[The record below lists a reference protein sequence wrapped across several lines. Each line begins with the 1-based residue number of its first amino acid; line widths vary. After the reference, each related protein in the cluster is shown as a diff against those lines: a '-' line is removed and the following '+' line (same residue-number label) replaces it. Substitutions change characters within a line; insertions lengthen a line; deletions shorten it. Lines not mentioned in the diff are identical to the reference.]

1 MELTEEQLDIVE
13 KVKGKRIPG
22 LWDVRCQQ
30 YLDNKSKTSTKKAV
44 KVDSTSQTISNSL
57 FLFQI
62 MAFYRGEE
70 GSVKFKNG
78 AGTVDTVASTRSW
91 NFSITKD
98 VLETTAHGATT
109 RAYVGSFIDGSGS
122 VELLY
127 TGSTGDETQE
137 FLKDVLVAQ
146 DAADAQFEL
155 YLSTSGSKKLAFNG
169 LITGAEFST
178 SVGDLQVVNIS
189 FQMNGALTSDAI

>member
-1 MELTEEQLDIVE
+1 MELTKEQLDIVE
-13 KVKGKRIPG
+13 KLKGKRIAG
-22 LWDVRCQQ
+22 LWDVRCEQ
-30 YLDNKSKTSTKKAV
+30 YMANKSKPSTKKAE
-44 KVDSTSQTISNSL
+44 KVESTSQTIRDSL
-57 FLFQI
+57 LLFQI

-78 AGTVDTVASTRSW
+78 SGTVGAVASTRSW
-91 NFSITKD
+91 NFSLTKD
-98 VLETTAHGATT
+98 VLDCTAHGATT
-109 RAYVGSFIDGSGS
+109 RSYVGSFIDGSGS

-127 TGSTGDETQE
+127 TASSGDETQE

-155 YLSTSGSKKLAFNG
+155 YLATSGSKKLAFNG
-169 LITGAEFST
+169 LVTGAEFST

>member
-1 MELTEEQLDIVE
+1 MELTEEQLDIIE
-13 KVKGKRIPG
+13 KLKGKRIPG

-78 AGTVDTVASTRSW
+78 AGTVAAVASTRSW
-91 NFSITKD
+91 NFSLTKD

-127 TGSTGDETQE
+127 TGTTGDETQE

-155 YLSTSGSKKLAFNG
+155 YLSTTGSKKLAFNG
-169 LITGAEFST
+169 LVTGAEFST